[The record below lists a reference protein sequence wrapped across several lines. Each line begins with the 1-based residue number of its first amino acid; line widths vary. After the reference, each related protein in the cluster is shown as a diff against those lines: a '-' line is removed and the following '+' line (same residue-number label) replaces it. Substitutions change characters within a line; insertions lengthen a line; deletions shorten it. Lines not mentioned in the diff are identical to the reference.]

1 VYRSHLRKFLGIL
14 GIFLI
19 IILCKIVLFRNP
31 ILEGFYSKYHE
42 NGLKML
48 SEIQMWEKNFGN
60 PKTLEQ
66 RDGGNTFFYWS
77 EQGVAVFTHPLYE
90 GQYRRKE
97 RKDWKVTSIIIPLTK
112 TIRSDFLSLNSGQLI
127 YFENLSD
134 IKVNGFFL
142 STYDLPKLKRLYL
155 FSFKTKDGYIELVNI
170 PFLSP
175 ILIRIYLENNK
186 PAKIEIRENN
196 IFSWYD

>member
-1 VYRSHLRKFLGIL
+1 MYRGHLRKFLVIL

-31 ILEGFYSKYHE
+31 ILEGFYSKYHKK
-42 NGLKML
+42 GLKML
-48 SEIQMWEKNFGN
+48 SEIQMWEKTFGS

-66 RDGGNTFFYWS
+66 RDGGNTFFYWP
-77 EQGVAVFTHPLYE
+77 EQGIAVFTHPLFE

-112 TIRSDFLSLNSGQLI
+112 NIKSNFLSLNRDQLI
-127 YFENLSD
+127 YFQNING
-134 IKVNGFFL
+134 IKIYDRFL
-142 STYDLPKLKRLYL
+142 ATYDLISLKRLYL
-155 FSFKTKDGYIELVNI
+155 FSFNNNGFIELTNI

-175 ILIRIYLENNK
+175 IQIRLYLEKDK
-186 PAKIEIRENN
+186 PVMIEIRENN
-196 IFSWYD
+196 VFSWYD